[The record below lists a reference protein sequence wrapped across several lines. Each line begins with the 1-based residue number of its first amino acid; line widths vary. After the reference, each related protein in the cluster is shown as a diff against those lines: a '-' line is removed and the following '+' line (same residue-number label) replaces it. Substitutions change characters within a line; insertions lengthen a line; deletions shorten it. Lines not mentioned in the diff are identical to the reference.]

1 MIQWYKGREDY
12 YCLELNF
19 GGRKNSGSSNTII
32 LKKTVFSIRIQNI
45 RKETDKTF
53 HSKSKTTTITFAE

>member
-32 LKKTVFSIRIQNI
+32 FIKKNSIFHQNSEHTQ
-45 RKETDKTF
+45 RDR
-53 HSKSKTTTITFAE
+53 